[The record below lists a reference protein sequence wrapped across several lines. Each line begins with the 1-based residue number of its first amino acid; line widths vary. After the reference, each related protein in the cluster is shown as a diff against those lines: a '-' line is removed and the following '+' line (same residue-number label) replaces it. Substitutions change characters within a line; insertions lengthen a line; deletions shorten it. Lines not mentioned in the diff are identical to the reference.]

1 MNNSKIDVK
10 KWTGNERLDW
20 GVAKVEFFI
29 KDEKILFGNLK
40 VPAKSDTLLD
50 EGHLNGE
57 YAFVKEGEA
66 TIILSKDGSE
76 ITQLEVKK
84 GQAILIP
91 EKLDHKWINSGDSEV
106 SIIFFIQL

>member
-1 MNNSKIDVK
+1 MKNSKIDVK
-10 KWTGNERLDW
+10 KWTGNEKLDW

-40 VPAKSDTLLD
+40 VPAKSNTQLD
-50 EGHLNGE
+50 EGHPSGE
-57 YAFVKEGEA
+57 YAFIKEGEA
-66 TIILSKDGSE
+66 TIILSKDNNQ

-91 EKLDHKWINSGDSEV
+91 EKLDHQWVNSSDSEL